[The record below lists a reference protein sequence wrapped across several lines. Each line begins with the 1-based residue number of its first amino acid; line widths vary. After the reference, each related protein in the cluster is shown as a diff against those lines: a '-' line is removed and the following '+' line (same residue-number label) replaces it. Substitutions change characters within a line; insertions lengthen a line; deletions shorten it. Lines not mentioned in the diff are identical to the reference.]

1 MSGTSDSVL
10 PSSETPNNAS
20 GRGFQVSLERG
31 AHVNRSTVRPTGTGF
46 IAVGELFA
54 GAGGMAL
61 GASRASHDGLALQ
74 HVWASDNNRDA
85 CETFRSNIDI
95 GPERVIC
102 CDVAKLDMTELPPI
116 DGLVFGFPC
125 NDFSVVGERRGIRGD
140 FGGLYQYGVHA
151 LRHFKPMFFVAENV
165 TGLASVNR
173 QSDFNRIIGEF
184 DDAGYDVRADMVK
197 FEQFGVPQRRRR
209 IIIVGFRKDLKV
221 KYEPPIP
228 VCGPELTASE
238 ALANIPADCANNER
252 SVQSDHVTERLKHIK
267 PGQNVFTARLPRHL
281 RLNMRSN
288 AMISQIYRRLVPDEP
303 AYTITGSGGGGTH
316 LYHWKEHRAL
326 TNRERARL
334 QSFPDDFVFKGG
346 KESVRKQI
354 GMAVPPKGAEAIFH
368 NILKSMRENG
378 LR

>member
-20 GRGFQVSLERG
+20 GHGFQISLERG
-31 AHVNRSTVRPTGTGF
+31 AQVCSDGASETGARYV
-46 IAVGELFA
+46 AVGELFA

-61 GASRASHDGLALQ
+61 GASNASHDGLAIQ
-74 HVWASDNNRDA
+74 HVWATDNNRDA
-85 CETFRSNIDI
+85 CETFRANIDI
-95 GPERVIC
+95 EPARVIC
-102 CDVAKLDMTELPPI
+102 SDVGNLELTELSPI
-116 DGLVFGFPC
+116 DGLLFGFPC

-140 FGGLYQYGVHA
+140 FGGLYQYGVQA
-151 LRHFKPMFFVAENV
+151 LRHFNPMFFVAENV

-173 QSDFNRIIGEF
+173 KSDFSRIISEF
-184 DDAGYDVRADMVK
+184 DSAGYDVRADMVK

-209 IIIVGFRKDLKV
+209 IIIVGFRKDLGVEYK
-221 KYEPPIP
+221 PPRP
-228 VCGPELTASE
+228 SYGPELTARE
-238 ALANIPADCANNER
+238 ALTNIPSDCPNHER
-252 SVQSDHVTERLKHIK
+252 SVQSEHVTERLRHIK
-267 PGQNVFTARLPRHL
+267 PGQNVFTAKLPDHL

-288 AMISQIYRRLVPDEP
+288 AMISQIYRRLLPDEP

-316 LYHWKEHRAL
+316 LYHWEEHRAL

-354 GMAVPPKGAEAIFH
+354 GMAVPPKGAEAMFN
-368 NILKSMRENG
+368 NILKFIGEHG
-378 LR
+378 LK